1 MESRLRVLGTLMMAT
16 WLPPEHCQGGTT
28 KHGSGHLPPET
39 RMEKPLTHFTD
50 GEGAGVAGVDLGRP
64 APGKVKQLHQAGD
77 HLVLLLSVAQPAVAA
92 EAPGEDALL
101 GVQDQLPER
110 KHTVGTGLPTGG
122 DLVQQLT
129 AKGLKRCGDLS
140 CLLRG
145 EVTAADAATRRH
157 VFSLPRTLFS
167 VLNYYSHKY
176 IPHRKHES
184 CLQSK
189 PMLPLPVITLSELQS
204 RDKAGLPRLT
214 LDAPTSMQVVATW
227 SLTHGALTF
236 QQRKIHLLFFSASLM
251 LTVWIT

>member
-140 CLLRG
+140 CLRG

-189 PMLPLPVITLSELQS
+189 PMLPLPVITLS
-204 RDKAGLPRLT
+204 
-214 LDAPTSMQVVATW
+214 
-227 SLTHGALTF
+227 
-236 QQRKIHLLFFSASLM
+236 
-251 LTVWIT
+251 